1 MNTLKWIAVAVGI
14 ALLGGCATKATQPD
28 WVSGRS
34 AKYPDTEYLLG
45 RGSATGAEE
54 AGDRARA
61 DLAKVFEVAVSVE
74 SEDVQRYRSVATGAE
89 FEASA
94 SRRIRTRTD
103 QIVRGIRIAD
113 LWDDPRTRTQHALA
127 VLPRLQAANGL
138 RQQIEMLDAATR
150 SHLEQARN
158 AQDLFVKIGAA
169 AAAIDAQ
176 VERAAVQKSLR
187 VVDVTGRGTESE
199 WNLAKLGADLGDLLK
214 RVRLAVR
221 ADGTPPEGFATAL
234 RGAAAA
240 AGFLAETGD
249 KPDFVLAG
257 RLDLED
263 LGKRDGWHWQRGTL
277 EISLAETA
285 GGRVR
290 GSKRW
295 PIKASAAD
303 AGTALQRA
311 VGEADTVLKKELRA
325 TLVGFAAGG
334 GS

>member
-1 MNTLKWIAVAVGI
+1 MKALKWIVVATGI
-14 ALLGGCATKATQPD
+14 ALAGGCATKVTQPD
-28 WVSGRS
+28 WVAGSS
-34 AKYPDTEYLLG
+34 AKYPDTGYLLG
-45 RGSATGAEE
+45 RGQAAGAEE
-54 AGDRARA
+54 ARDRARA

-74 SEDVQRYRSVATGAE
+74 SEDVQRYRSAPVGAE
-89 FEASA
+89 YEASA
-94 SRRIRTRTD
+94 SRRIQTRTE
-103 QIVRGIRIAD
+103 QIVRGIQIAD
-113 LWDDPRTRTQHALA
+113 LWEDPRTRTQHALA

-138 RQQIEMLDAATR
+138 RQQIELLDAATR
-150 SHLEQARN
+150 GHLEQARK
-158 AQDLFVKIGAA
+158 ADDLFVKIGAA
-169 AAAIDAQ
+169 AAAIEAQ

-199 WNLAKLGADLGDLLK
+199 WSVAKLGADLGDLLK

-234 RGAAAA
+234 RGAVAT

-263 LGKRDGWHWQRGTL
+263 LGKRDGWYWQRGTL
-277 EISLAETA
+277 EISLVESA

-295 PIKASAAD
+295 PVKASAGD
-303 AGTALQRA
+303 AATALQRA
-311 VGEADTVLKKELRA
+311 VGEADTILKKELRA
-325 TLVGFAAGG
+325 TLVGFTAAAP
-334 GS
+334 